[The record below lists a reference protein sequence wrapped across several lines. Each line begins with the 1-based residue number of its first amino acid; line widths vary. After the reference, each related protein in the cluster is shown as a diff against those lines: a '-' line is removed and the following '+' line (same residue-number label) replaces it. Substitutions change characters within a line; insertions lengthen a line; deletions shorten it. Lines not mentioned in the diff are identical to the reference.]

1 MGKKKR
7 KKAAKLVNYD
17 PEAMSG
23 APDASGILRNPSLQ
37 PKPELGKAIRGF
49 SATLNDL
56 KEILKELASQP
67 DQEAPASI
75 QDQALEEHCRE
86 LFTGAPGG
94 HLVTDTDGII
104 QESNQT
110 ATDLLRAPKD
120 SLTEKHLISFV
131 SEKDHEAFSSFIEDM
146 RQRREIKEIKV
157 HVEPLG
163 LTPFPVRLAVAGRR
177 DSAGELTGFNWLMHH
192 LPPSLQ
198 EEVLKSE
205 FAQLKSSL
213 IGLAKVFSAALEM
226 KDPYATR
233 HQKRVAQLGV
243 ALAEEM
249 GFTSDRVAGLEI
261 AALLHDIGKVAIPS
275 YIFNKTGI
283 LNIIESK
290 IIKIHPELGY
300 DLLKDVEFS
309 WPVAQAVLQ
318 HHERWD
324 GSGYPSGFSEN
335 DIIVEAR
342 IIAVADVVEAML
354 SQRPYGT
361 AVEID
366 EALEELYMQ
375 SGILYDPQV
384 VDTCLKLFGEKGFRF
399 D

>member
-1 MGKKKR
+1 MSN
-7 KKAAKLVNYD
+7 KATELVNYD
-17 PEAMSG
+17 PEARSG
-23 APDASGILRNPSLQ
+23 GPDACGISRNPSRQ
-37 PKPELGKAIRGF
+37 AKPDLDKAIRGF
-49 SATLNDL
+49 SAALNDL
-56 KEILKELASQP
+56 KEILRELASQQ
-67 DQEAPASI
+67 DQEAPATI
-75 QDQALEEHCRE
+75 YDQALEEHYRE

-94 HLVTDTDGII
+94 YLVTDTDGII

-110 ATDLLRAPKD
+110 AAELLGAPRD
-120 SLTEKHLISFV
+120 SLTRKRLISFV
-131 SEKDHEAFSSFIEDM
+131 SQKDHEAFYSLLKDM
-146 RQRREIKEIKV
+146 LQRREIKEIKV
-157 HVEPLG
+157 HVEPPDLD
-163 LTPFPVRLAVAGRR
+163 PFPVRLAVAGRR
-177 DSAGELTGFNWLMHH
+177 NSAGELTGFNWLMHY

-198 EEVLKSE
+198 EEVLKSD
-205 FAQLKSSL
+205 FAQLKSCL
-213 IGLAKVFSAALEM
+213 IGLAKIFSTALEM
-226 KDPYATR
+226 KDPYATG
-233 HQKRVAQLGV
+233 HQRRVAQLGV

-275 YIFNKTGI
+275 YIFNKTGM

-300 DLLKDVEFS
+300 DLLEDLEFP

-318 HHERWD
+318 HHERWN

-354 SQRPYGT
+354 SPRPYGT
-361 AVEID
+361 AVGID
-366 EALEELYMQ
+366 EALEELFMQ
-375 SGILYDPQV
+375 RGILYDPQV
-384 VDTCLKLFGEKGFRF
+384 VDTCLKLFVEKGFRF